1 MLLVEDNPEV
11 ARYEGSVLGESYN
24 VLYAR
29 NGQEGLDMAK
39 EYIPEIIVTDLMMPV
54 SDGNDFCRKVR
65 ASIEINHIPI
75 VVVSAKSTED
85 DRIDALKCGANYFI
99 SKPFN
104 PDELSSVIANALKTK
119 DSEKES
125 IARAMHEGKEEILE
139 NASDKNKEFLSNLNS
154 AIFTKMSDPE
164 FSAESLAG
172 MLCLSHRQ
180 LSRKVKALT
189 GFDTT
194 TYIRKAR
201 MSSARRL
208 LISSNLPIGE
218 IVGQCGFYSSSYFT
232 KLYRQEY
239 GETPSGTRKSL
250 KKMT

>member
-1 MLLVEDNPEV
+1 MIEREERSAGMAGIEKITDQIIEEAKLSAASKVEN
-11 ARYEGSVLGESYN
+11 AR
-24 VLYAR
+24 
-29 NGQEGLDMAK
+29 K
-39 EYIPEIIVTDLMMPV
+39 E
-54 SDGNDFCRKVR
+54 
-65 ASIEINHIPI
+65 A
-75 VVVSAKSTED
+75 
-85 DRIDALKCGANYFI
+85 
-99 SKPFN
+99 
-104 PDELSSVIANALKTK
+104 
-119 DSEKES
+119 
-125 IARAMHEGKEEILE
+125 EEILE

-250 KKMT
+250 KK